1 VVFVTVGNATQQFR
15 RLLDVVNRVAEAGA
29 FESEKVFIQA
39 GHNPEFQ
46 SGCCEVQQFIS
57 MDEFERLMGSATLII
72 CHGGC
77 TQLNAVRLGKVPVV
91 MPRRE
96 KYREHVNDHQLQLV
110 RALAAE
116 KKIVAAYEPEDLMPA
131 IAEARRLNEHP
142 VAIPSSP
149 MISLVEQAIE
159 EIRNAKCEMRNAK

>member
-1 VVFVTVGNATQQFR
+1 MVFVTVGNANQQFR
-15 RLLDVVNRVAEAGA
+15 RLLDAVNQVAEAGA
-29 FESEKVFIQA
+29 FLSENVLIQA
-39 GHNPEFQ
+39 GHNAEFQ
-46 SGCCEVQQFIS
+46 SGCCEVQQFIP
-57 MDEFERLMGSATLII
+57 MDEFERLMESASLII

-116 KKIVAAYEPEDLMPA
+116 KKIVPAYEPEDLLTA

-142 VAIPSSP
+142 VEMIPSP
-149 MISLVEQAIE
+149 MIALVAQAIE
-159 EIRNAKCEMRNAK
+159 ELTS

>member
-1 VVFVTVGNATQQFR
+1 MVFVTVGNATQQFS
-15 RLLDVVNRVAEAGA
+15 RLLDEVNRMAEGGS
-29 FESEKVFIQA
+29 FGSEPVFIQS
-39 GHNPEFQ
+39 GHNPEFR
-46 SGCCEVQQFIS
+46 SNRCEVQEFIS
-57 MDEFERLMGSATLII
+57 MDEFERRMESADLII

-116 KKIVAAYEPEDLMPA
+116 QKIVPAYEPEDLSGA

-142 VAIPSSP
+142 VAMISSP
-149 MISLVEQAIE
+149 MISLVAQAIKE
-159 EIRNAKCEMRNAK
+159 LTRQDGEMRKC

>member
-1 VVFVTVGNATQQFR
+1 MVFVTVGNATQQFR
-15 RLLDVVNRVAEAGA
+15 RLLDAVNQVAEAGA
-29 FESEKVFIQA
+29 FQSEEIFIQA
-39 GHNPEFQ
+39 GHNPDFQ
-46 SGCCEVQQFIS
+46 SGRCEVQQFIS
-57 MDEFERLMGSATLII
+57 MDEFERLMVSASLII

-96 KYREHVNDHQLQLV
+96 MYREHVNDHQLQLV

-116 KKIVAAYEPEDLMPA
+116 NKIVPAYAPEDLPAA

-142 VAIPSSP
+142 VAMIPSP
-149 MISLVEQAIE
+149 MISLVAQAIE
-159 EIRNAKCEMRNAK
+159 DLTR

>member
-1 VVFVTVGNATQQFR
+1 
-15 RLLDVVNRVAEAGA
+15 
-29 FESEKVFIQA
+29 
-39 GHNPEFQ
+39 
-46 SGCCEVQQFIS
+46 
-57 MDEFERLMGSATLII
+57 MDEFERLMESASLII

-77 TQLNAVRLGKVPVV
+77 TQLNAVRLGKIPVV

-116 KKIVAAYEPEDLMPA
+116 NKIVPAYEPEDLLTS

-142 VAIPSSP
+142 VAMTASP
-149 MISLVEQAIE
+149 MISLVAQAIE
-159 EIRNAKCEMRNAK
+159 ELTG